1 MENKE
6 KFAFQKVS
14 MTENVEIEFIKTLED
29 NANKNDKDLLKAFKN
44 KLSSDNITCHASML
58 SRTTTHVIFQ
68 VSEFSK
74 ITNSYRDHELWL
86 FEINIDNNNTT
97 LNRFRI

>member
-6 KFAFQKVS
+6 KFAFRKVS

-29 NANKNDKDLLKAFKN
+29 NANKSDEDLLKAFKN
-44 KLSSDNITCHASML
+44 KLSSDNVTCHASML

-68 VSEFSK
+68 ISKFSK

-86 FEINIDNNNTT
+86 FEIDNNNTI
-97 LNRFRI
+97 LKRFRI

>member
-6 KFAFQKVS
+6 KFAFRKVS
-14 MTENVEIEFIKTLED
+14 MTENVEIEFIKILED
-29 NANKNDKDLLKAFKN
+29 NANKNDEDLLKAFKN
-44 KLSSDNITCHASML
+44 KLSSDNVTCHASML
-58 SRTTTHVIFQ
+58 SRTKTHIIFQ
-68 VSEFSK
+68 ISKFSK

-86 FEINIDNNNTT
+86 FEINTNNPT